1 MSPITQGRLGPPGVK
16 PNSRMVVE
24 KLRATLGAVE
34 TIMRD
39 GMTRRRPAVAPE
51 QPRGVHGWCATLVE
65 VAGTAEGNEHPIDVE
80 RCVVGRGPGVDLA
93 FDDEEMSA
101 QHAVFE
107 HSRGGFSVTD
117 LDSTNGIRVNGEDVQ
132 SRALA
137 HGDRIQI
144 GNHLFQLLLE
154 KREKPPRTWVIDE

>member
-1 MSPITQGRLGPPGVK
+1 
-16 PNSRMVVE
+16 MVVE
-24 KLRATLGAVE
+24 KLRATPGAVE

-39 GMTRRRPAVAPE
+39 GMTRRRPAPP
-51 QPRGVHGWCATLVE
+51 QPARGVHGWCATLVE
-65 VAGTAEGNEHPIDVE
+65 VAGGAEGNEYPIDTE

-93 FDDEEMSA
+93 FADEEMSA

-107 HSRGGFSVTD
+107 HSRGAFSVTD
-117 LDSTNGIRVNGEDVQ
+117 LDSTNGVRVNGEAVK
-132 SRALA
+132 SRALS

-144 GNHLFQLLLE
+144 GGHVFHLLLE